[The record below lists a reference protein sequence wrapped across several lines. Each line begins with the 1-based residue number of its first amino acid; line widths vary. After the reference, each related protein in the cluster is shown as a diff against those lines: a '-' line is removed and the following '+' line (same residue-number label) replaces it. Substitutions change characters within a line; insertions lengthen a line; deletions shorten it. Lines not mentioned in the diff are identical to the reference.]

1 LTSRAHGPPGEHTS
15 RYILINI
22 FRI

>member
-1 LTSRAHGPPGEHTS
+1 LSSRAHGPPGLLRPRH
-15 RYILINI
+15 ILINI

>member
-1 LTSRAHGPPGEHTS
+1 LSSRAHGPPGESTT
-15 RYILINI
+15 RFLLINI